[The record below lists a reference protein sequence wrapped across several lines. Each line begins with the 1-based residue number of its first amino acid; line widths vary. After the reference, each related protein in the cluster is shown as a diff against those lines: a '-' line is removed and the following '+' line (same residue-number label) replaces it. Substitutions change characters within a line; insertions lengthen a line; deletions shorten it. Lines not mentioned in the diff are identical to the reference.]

1 MFNPGATLYS
11 QAFGSVPASLGF
23 PVYVSSA
30 PTSTTTQ
37 GPFGPFQIG
46 QVAVWPN
53 NGVFQLIGLSTAGG
67 ILSATW
73 VQLSSSSG
81 TILAINGTAA
91 QITAST
97 SAGTTT
103 LSLPAAI
110 TAPGS
115 LTTTTTLTS
124 GTTISAGSTIT
135 AGTGITSTAGN
146 ITATNG
152 NLVLSTPGNKIDIAT
167 GADASTGTTASM
179 TGTPGT
185 VTVTSTAV
193 TLLSII
199 LFSRATTGGTPGQ
212 VSISAQS
219 AGSFTLLSTG
229 NETSTFNYLII
240 N

>member
-81 TILAINGTAA
+81 TILSINGTAA

-103 LSLPAAI
+103 LSLPGAI
-110 TAPGS
+110 TTPGS
-115 LTTTTTLTS
+115 LTTTTGLTVGTKLNVTTGANTTIGTATLAAGTATVSTS
-124 GTTISAGSTIT
+124 AVDASSIIFVSRNTAGGTTGEISAPVASITPGVSFVIDSTGGSD
-135 AGTGITSTAGN
+135 TSTVN
-146 ITATNG
+146 WW
-152 NLVLSTPGNKIDIAT
+152 
-167 GADASTGTTASM
+167 
-179 TGTPGT
+179 
-185 VTVTSTAV
+185 
-193 TLLSII
+193 
-199 LFSRATTGGTPGQ
+199 
-212 VSISAQS
+212 
-219 AGSFTLLSTG
+219 
-229 NETSTFNYLII
+229 II